1 MRDASVT
8 SVSFLNVFD
17 NPRYARLAVEQAPLY
32 GAARPFPHVVFD
44 DFLDRLLAL
53 ELARA
58 FPGPED
64 IEWVERRNA
73 NNIRRFQ
80 HDETK
85 LPPIIRAMLREFNAR
100 QFLLFTET
108 LTGIDNLLP
117 DPYFIG
123 GGPHLAGP
131 GDFLNVHA
139 DFNWHHKL
147 QAYRRVNA
155 LLYLNLDWHEEWR
168 GDLELWERD
177 MTQPVRAIAPLFNR
191 LVVFNVA
198 DDSYHGQPQPLGCPE
213 GVYRK
218 ALNLYFYTTHQD
230 SSETSAPHFTAY
242 KTQASPHAVELGENY
257 RRLAQTQQS

>member
-8 SVSFLNVFD
+8 PASFLDVFD
-17 NPRYARLAVEQAPLY
+17 DPRYARLAVEAAPRY
-32 GAARPFPHVVFD
+32 QSATPFPHVVFD
-44 DFLDRLLAL
+44 DFLDPALAL
-53 ELARA
+53 ELART
-58 FPGPED
+58 FPGPDD

-85 LPPIIRAMLREFNAR
+85 LPLTIRAMLREFNAR
-100 QFLLFTET
+100 QFILFVET

-123 GGPHLAGP
+123 GGPHLAGTN
-131 GDFLNVHA
+131 DYLNIHA

-155 LLYLNLDWHEEWR
+155 LLYLNPDWREEWA
-168 GDLELWERD
+168 GELELWERD
-177 MTQPVRAIAPLFNR
+177 MSRRVRAYAPMFNR
-191 LVVFNVA
+191 LIVFNVA
-198 DDSYHGQPQPLGCPE
+198 DDSHHGQPAPLRCPE
-213 GVYRK
+213 GTYRR
-218 ALNLYFYTTHQD
+218 ALNLYFYTTHQNPA
-230 SSETSAPHFTAY
+230 EMAAPHFTAY

-257 RRLAQTQQS
+257 RRLAQAQPS